1 MRNLLWIVCLA
12 TGCVATPKDPYVR
25 GERAL
30 VGGDLAA
37 ALSAFDAVPVAHAR
51 YPEARAAAIGIERR
65 LRRSHEELLTA
76 LLLRAEWR
84 DREAL
89 QQFDRVREFWPAMP
103 GLVELIAAT
112 RRRSEILAVPI
123 ASEARPA
130 AAPPLAG
137 GADAAGSNAAAPPA
151 PAAAP
156 AGEIAAVA
164 DADTVGR
171 RLAELEAMLF
181 LGDLSAALDGL
192 AALANAH
199 PGEPRVRGRLVRVLH
214 QRALLRYGQGSL
226 VAAIDDWQV
235 VLELD
240 PEHEAARSLLRAAQA
255 ELALP
260 SARR

>member
-137 GADAAGSNAAAPPA
+137 GADAAGSNATAPPA

-156 AGEIAAVA
+156 AGETAA
-164 DADTVGR
+164 R
-171 RLAELEAMLF
+171 
-181 LGDLSAALDGL
+181 DGL

>member
-12 TGCVATPKDPYVR
+12 TGCVATPKDPYLR

-89 QQFDRVREFWPAMP
+89 QQFERVREFWPAMP
-103 GLVELIAAT
+103 GLVELVAAT
-112 RRRSEILAVPI
+112 RRRSEILAVPV
-123 ASEARPA
+123 ASEVA
-130 AAPPLAG
+130 AAAVPPE
-137 GADAAGSNAAAPPA
+137 AAAATDQAGPGPGASTA
-151 PAAAP
+151 PAP
-156 AGEIAAVA
+156 AGETAVVG

-192 AALANAH
+192 AALAAAH

-226 VAAIDDWQV
+226 LPAIDDWQV

-240 PEHEAARSLLRAAQA
+240 PGHGAAQSLLRAAQA

-260 SARR
+260 STRR

>member
-12 TGCVATPKDPYVR
+12 AGCVATPKDPYLR

-89 QQFDRVREFWPAMP
+89 QQFERVREFWPAMP
-103 GLVELIAAT
+103 GLVELVAAT
-112 RRRSEILAVPI
+112 RRRSEILAVPVTDQVGL
-123 ASEARPA
+123 A
-130 AAPPLAG
+130 AAPPPAG
-137 GADAAGSNAAAPPA
+137 AVAAPGLA
-151 PAAAP
+151 AQSSVAAAP
-156 AGEIAAVA
+156 AGETAAVGE
-164 DADTVGR
+164 ADTVGR

-199 PGEPRVRGRLVRVLH
+199 PSDPRVRGRLVRVLH

-226 VAAIDDWQV
+226 LPAIDDWQV

-240 PEHEAARSLLRAAQA
+240 PGHAAAQSLLRAAQA